1 VAGRDEATISASLES
16 ESNLTI
22 LLYPEGK
29 SPEDPAAL
37 APRPPT
43 LSGLT
48 LGLLINGKRNSDHL
62 LHDVAQLLG
71 ERYRLKGVL
80 ELTKPSHGRI
90 APKQMHDELSEK
102 CDVVV
107 TAIGD

>member
-1 VAGRDEATISASLES
+1 MS
-16 ESNLTI
+16 I
-22 LLYPEGK
+22 LLYPEGS
-29 SPEDPAAL
+29 SPEAQYVL

-62 LHDVAQLLG
+62 LHDIAGLIG
-71 ERYRLKGVL
+71 ERYRLKAVVA
-80 ELTKPSHGRI
+80 LTKPSHGRI
-90 APKQMHDELSEK
+90 APKPMLDELSEK
-102 CDVVV
+102 CDVVL